1 MKIRTAALATLTL
14 FTTPAFA
21 HVGMDHVHSLAS
33 GFIHPFT
40 GFDHFAAMLAVGLW
54 ASQIGG
60 SRLWLWPFAFVSA
73 MLLGGAFGFSGLNIP
88 AVESTIAASLVVFG
102 LAMMFAVRAP
112 VALGAALIAVF
123 ALVHGHAHGTEAHG
137 AGFGAY
143 AFGFVAATAL
153 LHGLGLGLGLTA
165 TRFISPLV
173 TRGLGLATAGLG
185 LALLVA

>member
-1 MKIRTAALATLTL
+1 MKIRITALAASML

-21 HVGMDHVHSLAS
+21 HVGVDHVPSFAS
-33 GFIHPFT
+33 GFAHPLS
-40 GFDHFAAMLAVGLW
+40 GLDHLAAMLAVGLW

-60 SRLWLWPFAFVSA
+60 SRLWLWPLAFVSA
-73 MLLGGAFGFSGLNIP
+73 MVLGGALGFSGVNIP

-123 ALVHGHAHGTEAHG
+123 ALVHGHAHGTEAQD
-137 AGFGAY
+137 AGFAAY
-143 AFGFVAATAL
+143 ALGFVVATAL
-153 LHGLGLGLGLTA
+153 LHALGLGLGLSA

-173 TRGLGLATAGLG
+173 TRGFGLATAAFGV
-185 LALLVA
+185 ALLVA